1 MVEARR
7 ASKGAKKRAPPR
19 AYHHGNLRDA
29 LVAASVELLAEE
41 GISGLTLRSA
51 ARRVGVSHAAPK
63 NHFGDLRG
71 LLVAVA
77 ADGFQRLSMALATA
91 YRDASHLG
99 AAKAL
104 LAVGPAYVAFALAAP
119 GHFRAMFHPS
129 LADRTASGALDSASR
144 ETFALLVGAMRAA
157 REEGSV
163 REVDVVEA
171 SLSAWSVVHGLATLA
186 VDDQLRRK
194 GLGADPRVLAEVVVG
209 HLFEGLRAGPGA
221 LEPPRT
227 SRKSRRTAR

>member
-1 MVEARR
+1 
-7 ASKGAKKRAPPR
+7 
-19 AYHHGNLRDA
+19 
-29 LVAASVELLAEE
+29 
-41 GISGLTLRSA
+41 LT
-51 ARRVGVSHAAPK
+51 
-63 NHFGDLRG
+63 
-71 LLVAVA
+71 
-77 ADGFQRLSMALATA
+77 LATA
-91 YRDASHLG
+91 YRDAAPRG
-99 AAKAL
+99 AAAAL
-104 LAVGPAYVAFALAAP
+104 LAVGPAYVAFALEAP

-171 SLSAWSVVHGLATLA
+171 SLSAWAVVHGLATLA

-209 HLFEGLRAGPGA
+209 HLFEGLRA
-221 LEPPRT
+221 EPKSGEPSRT
-227 SRKSRRTAR
+227 SRKSKRIAR

>member
-7 ASKGAKKRAPPR
+7 PPKTAKKRTPVR
-19 AYHHGNLRDA
+19 TYHHGNLRDA

-41 GISGLTLRSA
+41 GIAGLTLRSA

-91 YRDASHLG
+91 YRDAAHLG

-129 LADRTASGALDSASR
+129 LSDRTASGELDSASR

-157 REEGSV
+157 REEGTV

-194 GLGADPRVLAEVVVG
+194 GLGQDPRVLAEVVVS
-209 HLFEGLRAGPGA
+209 HLFEGLRAGPRA
-221 LEPPRT
+221 VVPPRT
-227 SRKSRRTAR
+227 SRKSPAIAR